1 MYRFYIEIYLINI
14 KLQLCIDYDY
24 NLLWILRS
32 GPCSRLNIDLS
43 FSPVLFR
50 QSFYSSMYMLQDR
63 SVADVNRYLVSPQ
76 VQLKRLLSYYS
87 LYDNNTNFNN
97 ENKRLLYK
105 GKKSSVLSTY
115 IYIVKVIY
123 NYYLFDTH
131 SLKLSYLQIM
141 SLSEFCHTGR

>member
-1 MYRFYIEIYLINI
+1 
-14 KLQLCIDYDY
+14 
-24 NLLWILRS
+24 
-32 GPCSRLNIDLS
+32 
-43 FSPVLFR
+43 
-50 QSFYSSMYMLQDR
+50 MLQDR